1 MVHQKPVNFLTKSKV
16 RKNLKLEKKTKSK
29 DLAGLREAQAM
40 ETLQT
45 IFMKSLAQKSNLIA
59 FQVNHNMLSQQV

>member
-29 DLAGLREAQAM
+29 DLAGSREAQAM

>member
-1 MVHQKPVNFLTKSKV
+1 MVHQKPVTFLTKSKV

-29 DLAGLREAQAM
+29 DLAGSREAQAM